1 MGKIEVVRGMSKYN
15 RHKWNYS
22 ICVSIKSVV
31 PSIIIIWR
39 NLVWA
44 VHLGVECSSRPRK
57 SGMIVRLSQFYIGI
71 YRDIRAFRPYQLL
84 SMQLEHYSTYIPV
97 LYLFWFCILCCCNT
111 VLIKLPGVL
120 MRIRYKKKITSK
132 IKL

>member
-1 MGKIEVVRGMSKYN
+1 MGKIEVVRGTSKYN
-15 RHKWNYS
+15 RHKLNYS

-31 PSIIIIWR
+31 PSIIILR

-44 VHLGVECSSRPRK
+44 VYLDVECSSRPRK

-97 LYLFWFCILCCCNT
+97 LYLFWFCILCYCNT
-111 VLIKLPGVL
+111 VLIKLPGAYWEFG
-120 MRIRYKKKITSK
+120 IKKITSK
-132 IKL
+132 IKI

>member
-1 MGKIEVVRGMSKYN
+1 M
-15 RHKWNYS
+15 
-22 ICVSIKSVV
+22 KSFVGCPNTTGINEIIQYVVV

-120 MRIRYKKKITSK
+120 MRIRYKKNNVQNQIINTRWGNAR
-132 IKL
+132 